1 MAGNAPLQRINS
13 ANVME
18 HLITDEFKFQ
28 VKCAVDN
35 HERFADS
42 DKDIHGPFYHG
53 LILTY
58 DIESNKL
65 KTYPIRSTITEY
77 EEAFESHLTLL
88 EERNI
93 WSKERFITVLYS
105 KDIFDISIEGRYVR
119 GLRMHGYFLELYV
132 NIITGKF
139 DQGGL
144 V

>member
-13 ANVME
+13 ASVME
-18 HLITDEFKFQ
+18 HLIKDEFKFQ

-35 HERFADS
+35 HERAS
-42 DKDIHGPFYHG
+42 DGLKGFHEPFYYG

-58 DIESNKL
+58 DIESNEL
-65 KTYPIRSTITEY
+65 KTYSIESTMLDY
-77 EEAFESHLTLL
+77 EEALSAHLTLL
-88 EERNI
+88 DEEDV
-93 WSKERFITVLYS
+93 WSKERFITVLSS
-105 KDIFDISIEGRYVR
+105 KDIFDITIEGRYVR
-119 GLRMHGYFLELYV
+119 SLRMQSYFLELYV